1 MARRTAASRRALG
14 RLAREVQ
21 KNLTPVI
28 ARGVRDAAV
37 EIVNGL
43 VDAGPGWSGQ
53 FSRSWHVTAPGETP
67 PSGER
72 GGDDIY
78 EYTYRNFQLRKFE
91 RALDRGGRSI
101 KFEIV
106 NTAPHADIAI
116 DKEEATFYQIG
127 QPLKPQI
134 EGGPRPGDR
143 DDGQV
148 EHLRYQIGYLG
159 YGEEASSS
167 ITAPQD
173 WFETYVQ
180 SVMQSDLARGFR
192 FSQSDRVRF

>member
-1 MARRTAASRRALG
+1 MARRTAASRRALSG
-14 RLAREVQ
+14 LAREVQ
-21 KNLTPVI
+21 KSLTPVI
-28 ARGVRDAAV
+28 ARGIRNAAV

-43 VDAGPGWSGQ
+43 VDAGPAWSGE

-67 PSGER
+67 PNRKR

-116 DKEEATFYQIG
+116 DKEEATFYPIG
-127 QPLKPQI
+127 EPLKPQI
-134 EGGPRPGDR
+134 KGGPRPGDW
-143 DDGQV
+143 DGQT

-159 YGEEASSS
+159 YEEEPSSS

-173 WFETYVQ
+173 WFDTYVQ

-192 FSQSDRVRF
+192 LSQSDRASF